1 MFVLIHG
8 AWHTAATWDHLR
20 ASLSALGATSTAIDL
35 PGRSGDDTSASE
47 LTLEAY
53 ADRVFQALDSI
64 DEPVTLVGHSLGGA
78 TISTVAERAPERID
92 ALVYLC
98 ALLQP
103 SGSTPSALHAE
114 DPDSALMAA
123 IELADDGRRT
133 TIRSDAATELFYGDC
148 ADDVAAA
155 AVAALSSEPVAAA
168 MSSITTTPERW
179 GSVPRAYIRCDLDR
193 AITPAEQDRMVAQ
206 VGVDIVAELP
216 ASHSPQLSMPDQL
229 ARTLVDLREGL
240 S

>member
-8 AWHTAATWDHLR
+8 AWHTASTWDHLR

-35 PGRSGDDTSASE
+35 PGRAGDTTPLAE
-47 LTLEAY
+47 LTLDAY
-53 ADRVFQALDSI
+53 TDRVIHVLDTI

-78 TISTVAERAPERID
+78 TISTVAERVPERID

-103 SGSTPSALHAE
+103 TGSTPADLHAS
-114 DPDSALMAA
+114 DPDSALMGALH
-123 IELADDGRRT
+123 LADDGLST
-133 TIRSDAATELFYGDC
+133 TIGSDAAPGLFYGDC
-148 ADDVAAA
+148 TDEVAAA
-155 AVAALSSEPVAAA
+155 AVAALVPEPTAAA
-168 MSSITTTPERW
+168 MSTITITPERW
-179 GSVPRAYIRCDLDR
+179 GSVPRAYVRCDLDH
-193 AITPAEQDRMVAQ
+193 AINPAEQDRMVAQ
-206 VGVDIVAELP
+206 VGVDIVAELA
-216 ASHSPQLSMPDQL
+216 ASHSPYLSMPDRL